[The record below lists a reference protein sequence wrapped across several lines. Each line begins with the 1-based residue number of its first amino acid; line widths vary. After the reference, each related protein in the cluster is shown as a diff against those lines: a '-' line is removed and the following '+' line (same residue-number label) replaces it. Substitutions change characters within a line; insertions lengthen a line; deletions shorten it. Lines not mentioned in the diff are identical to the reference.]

1 MKDDAKPVDST
12 TGSTPE
18 LHEPEIHASLD
29 RYWVSNVRIMATLTV
44 AWLIFGVGCGVLLAD
59 KLNPFNL
66 PGTGYPLGFW
76 FAQQGSIIAFV
87 LIILI
92 YCALM
97 NKLDAKHHAELVKL
111 RKRKRGEA

>member
-1 MKDDAKPVDST
+1 MNDDAKPVDAKNDVASALH
-12 TGSTPE
+12 TPE
-18 LHEPEIHASLD
+18 VRASLD
-29 RYWVSNVRIMATLTV
+29 RYWVSNVRIMATLTI
-44 AWLIFGVGCGVLLAD
+44 AWLIFGVGFGVLLAD
-59 KLNPFNL
+59 TLNRFKL

-97 NKLDAKHHAELVKL
+97 NKLDAKHHAELVAL
-111 RKRKRGEA
+111 RKRKRGEG